1 MSSSDISDIEHEP
14 QPEYKTPIQPFKRI
28 RKPME
33 ELIADGDNMESH
45 DADAEQK
52 RQEDA
57 AVAAAK
63 RRIPHFI

>member
-1 MSSSDISDIEHEP
+1 MSSSDTEHEP
-14 QPEYKTPIQPFKRI
+14 QQEYKTPLQPPKRI
-28 RKPME
+28 CKPME
-33 ELIADGDNMESH
+33 ELIADGDDMESH

>member
-1 MSSSDISDIEHEP
+1 MSSSDISDIENEP
-14 QPEYKTPIQPFKRI
+14 QSGYKTPLQPPKCI
-28 RKPME
+28 SKPTE
-33 ELIADGDNMESH
+33 ELLADGDNMESH